1 MPQKLWGK
9 KPKLY
14 SLLKVKVR
22 KRIFFKNFASSPLW
36 IGSMENTNLLTVN
49 DLSYLSKLLHL
60 WMLLGLPKP
69 VPCSYTNFPKHLCQY
84 VHRNTWLHI
93 PPDERPYFHH
103 ADASAFPHLRS
114 TEQRCGLTLP
124 VSLQVQPTSWYFD
137 LDTDGHFVH
146 GVPNM
151 RTFDPSPALLHFCT
165 SVQLTFD
172 SVAMF

>member
-22 KRIFFKNFASSPLW
+22 KRIFFSKILLPLPSELVLW
-36 IGSMENTNLLTVN
+36 KINLLTVN
-49 DLSYLSKLLHL
+49 DLSYLSRLLHL

-69 VPCSYTNFPKHLCQY
+69 VPCSCTNFTKHLCQY

-93 PPDERPYFHH
+93 PPEQRPYFHH
-103 ADASAFPHLRS
+103 AYASAFPHLRS

-124 VSLQVQPTSWYFD
+124 VSLQVLLTSWYFD

-146 GVPNM
+146 SVSDM
-151 RTFDPSPALLHFCT
+151 RTFGPSPALLHFCA
-165 SVQLTFD
+165 SVQLTFN